1 MTTRCGLIAILGAPN
16 AGKSTLV
23 NRLAGSKVTIVSPKP
38 QTTRF
43 RVRAVVMRGESQLV
57 LVDTPGI
64 FTPRR
69 RLDRAMVAAAWG
81 GAQDAD
87 ISLLIV
93 DARAGLTEPL
103 RAIIERLSKTRRPIW
118 LVLNKTDLI
127 PRERLLPLTAELH
140 QLLPFAETFMISA
153 EKGEGLDL
161 LLDRLAQTM
170 PPGPFLFP
178 EDDLTDLPN
187 RMLAAEIV
195 REQILRQTHQEV
207 PHHASVETETWTEKP
222 DGSVRIDCTIYIA
235 RATQKAILIGDKG
248 SRIREIG
255 RLARLELIKLLER
268 PVHLF
273 LNVKEKPDWDETA
286 ARIRAEGMDKMAD
299 VYSRGPTR
307 LVFEEKDPR
316 GFKEFQAQLTEHST
330 EGSALTMQGV
340 QRERPSLFDLE
351 AGFKQMKVPTL
362 VIAGDEDDPTLEP
375 SLFLKRSIMSSAL
388 LVMPKCGHTMNL
400 EDPDAFNR
408 ALLDFVTQV
417 DCGRWTQRIP
427 ESLSGAIIAAKEK

>member
-1 MTTRCGLIAILGAPN
+1 MTTHCGLIAILGAPN

-87 ISLLIV
+87 VALLIV

-103 RAIIERLSKTRRPIW
+103 RAIVERLGKTRRPIW

-170 PPGPFLFP
+170 PPGPFIFP

-235 RATQKAILIGDKG
+235 RASQKAILIGDKG

-255 RLARLELIKLLER
+255 RLARMELIKLLER

-286 ARIRAEGMDKMAD
+286 ARIRAIG
-299 VYSRGPTR
+299 
-307 LVFEEKDPR
+307 
-316 GFKEFQAQLTEHST
+316 
-330 EGSALTMQGV
+330 
-340 QRERPSLFDLE
+340 
-351 AGFKQMKVPTL
+351 
-362 VIAGDEDDPTLEP
+362 
-375 SLFLKRSIMSSAL
+375 
-388 LVMPKCGHTMNL
+388 L
-400 EDPDAFNR
+400 EDA
-408 ALLDFVTQV
+408 
-417 DCGRWTQRIP
+417 G
-427 ESLSGAIIAAKEK
+427 

>member
-81 GAQDAD
+81 GAKDAD
-87 ISLLIV
+87 VALLIV
-93 DARAGLTEPL
+93 DAHAGLTEPL
-103 RAIIERLSKTRRPIW
+103 RAIVERLSKTRRPIW

-273 LNVKEKPDWDETA
+273 LNVKEKADWDETA
-286 ARIRAEGMDKMAD
+286 ARIRAIG
-299 VYSRGPTR
+299 
-307 LVFEEKDPR
+307 
-316 GFKEFQAQLTEHST
+316 
-330 EGSALTMQGV
+330 
-340 QRERPSLFDLE
+340 
-351 AGFKQMKVPTL
+351 
-362 VIAGDEDDPTLEP
+362 
-375 SLFLKRSIMSSAL
+375 
-388 LVMPKCGHTMNL
+388 L
-400 EDPDAFNR
+400 EDA
-408 ALLDFVTQV
+408 
-417 DCGRWTQRIP
+417 G
-427 ESLSGAIIAAKEK
+427 

>member
-87 ISLLIV
+87 VALLIV
-93 DARAGLTEPL
+93 DARAGLTDPL

-140 QLLPFAETFMISA
+140 KLLPFAETFMISA

-161 LLDRLAQTM
+161 LLDRLAQIM

-248 SRIREIG
+248 GRIREIG

-273 LNVKEKPDWDETA
+273 LNVKEKANWDEQA
-286 ARIRAEGMDKMAD
+286 ARIRAIG
-299 VYSRGPTR
+299 
-307 LVFEEKDPR
+307 
-316 GFKEFQAQLTEHST
+316 
-330 EGSALTMQGV
+330 
-340 QRERPSLFDLE
+340 
-351 AGFKQMKVPTL
+351 
-362 VIAGDEDDPTLEP
+362 
-375 SLFLKRSIMSSAL
+375 
-388 LVMPKCGHTMNL
+388 L
-400 EDPDAFNR
+400 EDA
-408 ALLDFVTQV
+408 
-417 DCGRWTQRIP
+417 G
-427 ESLSGAIIAAKEK
+427 

>member
-103 RAIIERLSKTRRPIW
+103 RSIIEKLGKTRRPIW

-127 PRERLLPLTAELH
+127 PREQLLPLTAELH
-140 QLLPFAETFMISA
+140 KLLPFAETFMISA
-153 EKGEGLDL
+153 EKGEGLDR
-161 LLDRLAQTM
+161 LLDRLAEAI
-170 PPGPFLFP
+170 PPGPYLFP

-207 PHHASVETETWTEKP
+207 PHHASVETEAWTEKP

-235 RATQKAILIGDKG
+235 RASQKAILIGDKG

-255 RLARLELIKLLER
+255 RLARLELTKLLER

-286 ARIRAEGMDKMAD
+286 ARIRAIG
-299 VYSRGPTR
+299 
-307 LVFEEKDPR
+307 
-316 GFKEFQAQLTEHST
+316 
-330 EGSALTMQGV
+330 
-340 QRERPSLFDLE
+340 
-351 AGFKQMKVPTL
+351 
-362 VIAGDEDDPTLEP
+362 
-375 SLFLKRSIMSSAL
+375 
-388 LVMPKCGHTMNL
+388 L
-400 EDPDAFNR
+400 EDA
-408 ALLDFVTQV
+408 
-417 DCGRWTQRIP
+417 G
-427 ESLSGAIIAAKEK
+427 

>member
-1 MTTRCGLIAILGAPN
+1 MTTHCGLIAILGAPN

-87 ISLLIV
+87 VALLIV

-103 RAIIERLSKTRRPIW
+103 RAIVERLGKTRRPIW

-235 RATQKAILIGDKG
+235 RASQKAILIGDKG

-255 RLARLELIKLLER
+255 RLARMELIKLLER

-286 ARIRAEGMDKMAD
+286 ARIRAIG
-299 VYSRGPTR
+299 
-307 LVFEEKDPR
+307 
-316 GFKEFQAQLTEHST
+316 
-330 EGSALTMQGV
+330 
-340 QRERPSLFDLE
+340 
-351 AGFKQMKVPTL
+351 
-362 VIAGDEDDPTLEP
+362 
-375 SLFLKRSIMSSAL
+375 
-388 LVMPKCGHTMNL
+388 L
-400 EDPDAFNR
+400 EDA
-408 ALLDFVTQV
+408 
-417 DCGRWTQRIP
+417 G
-427 ESLSGAIIAAKEK
+427 

>member
-64 FTPRR
+64 FAPRR

-87 ISLLIV
+87 VALLIV
-93 DARAGLTEPL
+93 DARAGLTDPL
-103 RAIIERLSKTRRPIW
+103 RAIVERLSKTRRPIW

-127 PRERLLPLTAELH
+127 PRERLLPLTAELNK
-140 QLLPFAETFMISA
+140 LLPFAETFMISA

-255 RLARLELIKLLER
+255 RLARLELTKLLER

-273 LNVKEKPDWDETA
+273 LNVKEKPNWDETA
-286 ARIRAEGMDKMAD
+286 ARIRAIG
-299 VYSRGPTR
+299 
-307 LVFEEKDPR
+307 
-316 GFKEFQAQLTEHST
+316 
-330 EGSALTMQGV
+330 
-340 QRERPSLFDLE
+340 
-351 AGFKQMKVPTL
+351 
-362 VIAGDEDDPTLEP
+362 
-375 SLFLKRSIMSSAL
+375 
-388 LVMPKCGHTMNL
+388 L
-400 EDPDAFNR
+400 EDA
-408 ALLDFVTQV
+408 
-417 DCGRWTQRIP
+417 G
-427 ESLSGAIIAAKEK
+427 

>member
-87 ISLLIV
+87 VALLIV
-93 DARAGLTEPL
+93 DARAGLTDPL

-273 LNVKEKPDWDETA
+273 LNVKEKADWDETA
-286 ARIRAEGMDKMAD
+286 ARIRAIG
-299 VYSRGPTR
+299 
-307 LVFEEKDPR
+307 
-316 GFKEFQAQLTEHST
+316 
-330 EGSALTMQGV
+330 
-340 QRERPSLFDLE
+340 
-351 AGFKQMKVPTL
+351 
-362 VIAGDEDDPTLEP
+362 
-375 SLFLKRSIMSSAL
+375 
-388 LVMPKCGHTMNL
+388 L
-400 EDPDAFNR
+400 EDA
-408 ALLDFVTQV
+408 
-417 DCGRWTQRIP
+417 G
-427 ESLSGAIIAAKEK
+427 

>member
-103 RAIIERLSKTRRPIW
+103 RGIIEKLGKTRRPIW

-127 PRERLLPLTAELH
+127 PREQLLPLTAELH
-140 QLLPFAETFMISA
+140 KLLAFAETFMISA

-161 LLDRLAQTM
+161 LLDKLAGAV
-170 PPGPFLFP
+170 PPGPYLFP

-207 PHHASVETETWTEKP
+207 PHHASVETEAWTEKP

-235 RATQKAILIGDKG
+235 RASQKAILIGDKG

-255 RLARLELIKLLER
+255 RLARLELTKLLER

-286 ARIRAEGMDKMAD
+286 ARIRAIG
-299 VYSRGPTR
+299 
-307 LVFEEKDPR
+307 
-316 GFKEFQAQLTEHST
+316 
-330 EGSALTMQGV
+330 
-340 QRERPSLFDLE
+340 
-351 AGFKQMKVPTL
+351 
-362 VIAGDEDDPTLEP
+362 
-375 SLFLKRSIMSSAL
+375 
-388 LVMPKCGHTMNL
+388 L
-400 EDPDAFNR
+400 EDA
-408 ALLDFVTQV
+408 
-417 DCGRWTQRIP
+417 G
-427 ESLSGAIIAAKEK
+427 

>member
-87 ISLLIV
+87 ISLLMV
-93 DARAGLTEPL
+93 DARAGLTDPL
-103 RAIIERLSKTRRPIW
+103 RSIIEKLGKTRRSIW

-127 PRERLLPLTAELH
+127 PREQLLPLTAELH
-140 QLLPFAETFMISA
+140 KLLPFAETFMISA
-153 EKGEGLDL
+153 EKGEGLDR
-161 LLDRLAQTM
+161 LLDHLAEAV
-170 PPGPFLFP
+170 PPGPYLFP

-207 PHHASVETETWTEKP
+207 PHHASVETEAWTEKP

-235 RATQKAILIGDKG
+235 RASQKAILIGDKG

-255 RLARLELIKLLER
+255 RLARLELTKLLER
-268 PVHLF
+268 PVPLF

-286 ARIRAEGMDKMAD
+286 ARIRAIG
-299 VYSRGPTR
+299 
-307 LVFEEKDPR
+307 
-316 GFKEFQAQLTEHST
+316 
-330 EGSALTMQGV
+330 
-340 QRERPSLFDLE
+340 
-351 AGFKQMKVPTL
+351 
-362 VIAGDEDDPTLEP
+362 
-375 SLFLKRSIMSSAL
+375 
-388 LVMPKCGHTMNL
+388 L
-400 EDPDAFNR
+400 EDA
-408 ALLDFVTQV
+408 
-417 DCGRWTQRIP
+417 G
-427 ESLSGAIIAAKEK
+427 

>member
-1 MTTRCGLIAILGAPN
+1 LVEGIGNMTTRCGLIAILGAPN

-43 RVRAVVMRGESQLV
+43 RVRAVVMRGQSQLV

-103 RAIIERLSKTRRPIW
+103 RAIIERLGKTRRPIW

-127 PRERLLPLTAELH
+127 PREQLLPLTAELH
-140 QLLPFAETFMISA
+140 KLLPFAETFMISA
-153 EKGEGLDL
+153 EKGEGLDR
-161 LLDRLAQTM
+161 LLDQLAEAV
-170 PPGPFLFP
+170 PPGPYLFP

-273 LNVKEKPDWDETA
+273 LNVKEKADWDETA
-286 ARIRAEGMDKMAD
+286 ARIRAIG
-299 VYSRGPTR
+299 
-307 LVFEEKDPR
+307 
-316 GFKEFQAQLTEHST
+316 
-330 EGSALTMQGV
+330 
-340 QRERPSLFDLE
+340 
-351 AGFKQMKVPTL
+351 
-362 VIAGDEDDPTLEP
+362 
-375 SLFLKRSIMSSAL
+375 
-388 LVMPKCGHTMNL
+388 L
-400 EDPDAFNR
+400 EDA
-408 ALLDFVTQV
+408 
-417 DCGRWTQRIP
+417 G
-427 ESLSGAIIAAKEK
+427 

>member
-64 FTPRR
+64 FMPRR

-87 ISLLIV
+87 VALLIV

-103 RAIIERLSKTRRPIW
+103 RAIIERLGKTRRPIW

-127 PRERLLPLTAELH
+127 PREKSLPLTAELH
-140 QLLPFAETFMISA
+140 KLLPFAETFMISA
-153 EKGEGLDL
+153 EKGEGLDD
-161 LLDRLAQTM
+161 LLDRLAATV
-170 PPGPFLFP
+170 PPGPYLFP

-207 PHHASVETETWTEKP
+207 PHHASVETESWTEKP

-273 LNVKEKPDWDETA
+273 LNVKEKPDWDEQA
-286 ARIRAEGMDKMAD
+286 ARIRAIG
-299 VYSRGPTR
+299 
-307 LVFEEKDPR
+307 
-316 GFKEFQAQLTEHST
+316 
-330 EGSALTMQGV
+330 
-340 QRERPSLFDLE
+340 
-351 AGFKQMKVPTL
+351 
-362 VIAGDEDDPTLEP
+362 
-375 SLFLKRSIMSSAL
+375 
-388 LVMPKCGHTMNL
+388 L
-400 EDPDAFNR
+400 EDA
-408 ALLDFVTQV
+408 
-417 DCGRWTQRIP
+417 G
-427 ESLSGAIIAAKEK
+427 

>member
-1 MTTRCGLIAILGAPN
+1 
-16 AGKSTLV
+16 V

-103 RAIIERLSKTRRPIW
+103 RSIIERLGKTRRPIW

-127 PRERLLPLTAELH
+127 PREQLLPLTAELH
-140 QLLPFAETFMISA
+140 KLLPFAETFMISA
-153 EKGEGLDL
+153 EKGDGLDR
-161 LLDRLAQTM
+161 LLDRLAEAV
-170 PPGPFLFP
+170 PPGPYLFP

-286 ARIRAEGMDKMAD
+286 ARIRAIG
-299 VYSRGPTR
+299 
-307 LVFEEKDPR
+307 
-316 GFKEFQAQLTEHST
+316 
-330 EGSALTMQGV
+330 
-340 QRERPSLFDLE
+340 
-351 AGFKQMKVPTL
+351 
-362 VIAGDEDDPTLEP
+362 
-375 SLFLKRSIMSSAL
+375 
-388 LVMPKCGHTMNL
+388 L
-400 EDPDAFNR
+400 EDA
-408 ALLDFVTQV
+408 
-417 DCGRWTQRIP
+417 G
-427 ESLSGAIIAAKEK
+427 

>member
-103 RAIIERLSKTRRPIW
+103 RGIIEKLGKTRRPIW

-127 PRERLLPLTAELH
+127 PREQLLPLTAELH
-140 QLLPFAETFMISA
+140 KLLPFAETFMISA
-153 EKGEGLDL
+153 EKGEGLDR
-161 LLDRLAQTM
+161 LLDRLAEAV
-170 PPGPFLFP
+170 PPGPYLFP

-207 PHHASVETETWTEKP
+207 PHHASVETEAWTEKP

-235 RATQKAILIGDKG
+235 RASQKAILIGDKG

-255 RLARLELIKLLER
+255 RLARLELTKLLER

-286 ARIRAEGMDKMAD
+286 ARICAIG
-299 VYSRGPTR
+299 
-307 LVFEEKDPR
+307 
-316 GFKEFQAQLTEHST
+316 
-330 EGSALTMQGV
+330 
-340 QRERPSLFDLE
+340 
-351 AGFKQMKVPTL
+351 
-362 VIAGDEDDPTLEP
+362 
-375 SLFLKRSIMSSAL
+375 
-388 LVMPKCGHTMNL
+388 L
-400 EDPDAFNR
+400 EDA
-408 ALLDFVTQV
+408 
-417 DCGRWTQRIP
+417 G
-427 ESLSGAIIAAKEK
+427 

>member
-87 ISLLIV
+87 ISLLMV
-93 DARAGLTEPL
+93 DARAGLTDPL
-103 RAIIERLSKTRRPIW
+103 RSIIEKLGKTRRSIW

-127 PRERLLPLTAELH
+127 PRELLLPLTAELH
-140 QLLPFAETFMISA
+140 KLLPFAETFMISA
-153 EKGEGLDL
+153 EKGEGLDR
-161 LLDRLAQTM
+161 LLDHLAEAV
-170 PPGPFLFP
+170 PPGPYLFP

-207 PHHASVETETWTEKP
+207 PHHASVETEAWTEKP

-235 RATQKAILIGDKG
+235 RASQKAILIGDKG

-255 RLARLELIKLLER
+255 RLARLELTKLLER

-286 ARIRAEGMDKMAD
+286 ARIRAIG
-299 VYSRGPTR
+299 
-307 LVFEEKDPR
+307 
-316 GFKEFQAQLTEHST
+316 
-330 EGSALTMQGV
+330 
-340 QRERPSLFDLE
+340 
-351 AGFKQMKVPTL
+351 
-362 VIAGDEDDPTLEP
+362 
-375 SLFLKRSIMSSAL
+375 
-388 LVMPKCGHTMNL
+388 L
-400 EDPDAFNR
+400 EDA
-408 ALLDFVTQV
+408 
-417 DCGRWTQRIP
+417 G
-427 ESLSGAIIAAKEK
+427 

>member
-81 GAQDAD
+81 GAEDAD
-87 ISLLIV
+87 VALLIV

-140 QLLPFAETFMISA
+140 QLLPFAETFMVSA

-273 LNVKEKPDWDETA
+273 LNVKEKADWDETA
-286 ARIRAEGMDKMAD
+286 ARIRAIG
-299 VYSRGPTR
+299 
-307 LVFEEKDPR
+307 
-316 GFKEFQAQLTEHST
+316 
-330 EGSALTMQGV
+330 
-340 QRERPSLFDLE
+340 
-351 AGFKQMKVPTL
+351 
-362 VIAGDEDDPTLEP
+362 
-375 SLFLKRSIMSSAL
+375 
-388 LVMPKCGHTMNL
+388 L
-400 EDPDAFNR
+400 EDA
-408 ALLDFVTQV
+408 
-417 DCGRWTQRIP
+417 G
-427 ESLSGAIIAAKEK
+427 

>member
-103 RAIIERLSKTRRPIW
+103 RGIIEKLGKTRRPIW

-127 PRERLLPLTAELH
+127 PREQLLPLTAELH
-140 QLLPFAETFMISA
+140 NLLPFAETFMISA
-153 EKGEGLDL
+153 EKGEGLDR
-161 LLDRLAQTM
+161 LLDRLAEAV
-170 PPGPFLFP
+170 PPGPYLFP

-235 RATQKAILIGDKG
+235 RASQKAILIGDKG

-255 RLARLELIKLLER
+255 RLARLELTKLLER

-286 ARIRAEGMDKMAD
+286 ARIRAIG
-299 VYSRGPTR
+299 
-307 LVFEEKDPR
+307 
-316 GFKEFQAQLTEHST
+316 
-330 EGSALTMQGV
+330 
-340 QRERPSLFDLE
+340 
-351 AGFKQMKVPTL
+351 
-362 VIAGDEDDPTLEP
+362 
-375 SLFLKRSIMSSAL
+375 
-388 LVMPKCGHTMNL
+388 L
-400 EDPDAFNR
+400 EDA
-408 ALLDFVTQV
+408 
-417 DCGRWTQRIP
+417 G
-427 ESLSGAIIAAKEK
+427 

>member
-87 ISLLIV
+87 VALLIV

-103 RAIIERLSKTRRPIW
+103 RAIIEKLGKTRRPTW

-127 PRERLLPLTAELH
+127 PREQLLPLTAELH
-140 QLLPFAETFMISA
+140 KLQPFTETFMISA
-153 EKGEGLDL
+153 EKGEGLDR
-161 LLDRLAQTM
+161 LLDRLAESA
-170 PPGPFLFP
+170 PPGPYLFP

-207 PHHASVETETWTEKP
+207 PHHASVETEAWTEKP

-235 RATQKAILIGDKG
+235 RASQKAILIGDKG

-255 RLARLELIKLLER
+255 RLARLELTKLLER

-286 ARIRAEGMDKMAD
+286 ARIRAIG
-299 VYSRGPTR
+299 
-307 LVFEEKDPR
+307 
-316 GFKEFQAQLTEHST
+316 
-330 EGSALTMQGV
+330 
-340 QRERPSLFDLE
+340 
-351 AGFKQMKVPTL
+351 
-362 VIAGDEDDPTLEP
+362 
-375 SLFLKRSIMSSAL
+375 
-388 LVMPKCGHTMNL
+388 L
-400 EDPDAFNR
+400 EDA
-408 ALLDFVTQV
+408 
-417 DCGRWTQRIP
+417 G
-427 ESLSGAIIAAKEK
+427 

>member
-23 NRLAGSKVTIVSPKP
+23 NKLAGSKVTIVSPKP

-81 GAQDAD
+81 GAKDAD
-87 ISLLIV
+87 VALLIV

-140 QLLPFAETFMISA
+140 KLLTFAETFMISA

-161 LLDRLAQTM
+161 LLDRLAQIM

-248 SRIREIG
+248 GRIREIG

-273 LNVKEKPDWDETA
+273 LNVKEKANWDEQA
-286 ARIRAEGMDKMAD
+286 ARIRAIG
-299 VYSRGPTR
+299 
-307 LVFEEKDPR
+307 
-316 GFKEFQAQLTEHST
+316 
-330 EGSALTMQGV
+330 
-340 QRERPSLFDLE
+340 
-351 AGFKQMKVPTL
+351 
-362 VIAGDEDDPTLEP
+362 
-375 SLFLKRSIMSSAL
+375 
-388 LVMPKCGHTMNL
+388 L
-400 EDPDAFNR
+400 EDA
-408 ALLDFVTQV
+408 
-417 DCGRWTQRIP
+417 G
-427 ESLSGAIIAAKEK
+427 

>member
-1 MTTRCGLIAILGAPN
+1 LIAILGAPN

-93 DARAGLTEPL
+93 DARAGLTDPL
-103 RAIIERLSKTRRPIW
+103 RSIIEKLGKTRRPIW

-127 PRERLLPLTAELH
+127 PREQLLPLTAELH
-140 QLLPFAETFMISA
+140 KLLPFAETFMISA
-153 EKGEGLDL
+153 EKGEGLDR
-161 LLDRLAQTM
+161 LLDRLAEAV
-170 PPGPFLFP
+170 PPGPYLFP

-235 RATQKAILIGDKG
+235 RASQKAILIGDKG

-255 RLARLELIKLLER
+255 RLARLELTKLLER

-286 ARIRAEGMDKMAD
+286 ARIRAIG
-299 VYSRGPTR
+299 
-307 LVFEEKDPR
+307 
-316 GFKEFQAQLTEHST
+316 
-330 EGSALTMQGV
+330 
-340 QRERPSLFDLE
+340 
-351 AGFKQMKVPTL
+351 
-362 VIAGDEDDPTLEP
+362 
-375 SLFLKRSIMSSAL
+375 
-388 LVMPKCGHTMNL
+388 L
-400 EDPDAFNR
+400 EDA
-408 ALLDFVTQV
+408 
-417 DCGRWTQRIP
+417 G
-427 ESLSGAIIAAKEK
+427 

>member
-1 MTTRCGLIAILGAPN
+1 MAERIEHMTTRCGLIAILGAPN

-81 GAQDAD
+81 GAKDAD
-87 ISLLIV
+87 VALLIV

-140 QLLPFAETFMISA
+140 KLLPFAETFMISA

-273 LNVKEKPDWDETA
+273 LNVKEKADWDETA
-286 ARIRAEGMDKMAD
+286 ARIRAIG
-299 VYSRGPTR
+299 
-307 LVFEEKDPR
+307 
-316 GFKEFQAQLTEHST
+316 
-330 EGSALTMQGV
+330 
-340 QRERPSLFDLE
+340 
-351 AGFKQMKVPTL
+351 
-362 VIAGDEDDPTLEP
+362 
-375 SLFLKRSIMSSAL
+375 
-388 LVMPKCGHTMNL
+388 L
-400 EDPDAFNR
+400 EDA
-408 ALLDFVTQV
+408 
-417 DCGRWTQRIP
+417 G
-427 ESLSGAIIAAKEK
+427 

>member
-23 NRLAGSKVTIVSPKP
+23 NRLTGSKVTIVSPKP

-81 GAQDAD
+81 GAKDAD
-87 ISLLIV
+87 VALLIV
-93 DARAGLTEPL
+93 DARAGLTDPL
-103 RAIIERLSKTRRPIW
+103 RAIVERLSKTRRPIW

-286 ARIRAEGMDKMAD
+286 ARIRAIG
-299 VYSRGPTR
+299 
-307 LVFEEKDPR
+307 
-316 GFKEFQAQLTEHST
+316 
-330 EGSALTMQGV
+330 
-340 QRERPSLFDLE
+340 
-351 AGFKQMKVPTL
+351 
-362 VIAGDEDDPTLEP
+362 
-375 SLFLKRSIMSSAL
+375 
-388 LVMPKCGHTMNL
+388 L
-400 EDPDAFNR
+400 EDA
-408 ALLDFVTQV
+408 
-417 DCGRWTQRIP
+417 G
-427 ESLSGAIIAAKEK
+427 

>member
-1 MTTRCGLIAILGAPN
+1 MTMRCGLIAILGAPN

-103 RAIIERLSKTRRPIW
+103 RGIIEKLGKTRRPIW

-127 PRERLLPLTAELH
+127 PREQLLPLTAELH
-140 QLLPFAETFMISA
+140 KLLPFAETFMISA
-153 EKGEGLDL
+153 EKGEGLDR
-161 LLDRLAQTM
+161 LLDRLAEAV
-170 PPGPFLFP
+170 PPGPYLFP

-235 RATQKAILIGDKG
+235 RASQKAILIGDKG

-255 RLARLELIKLLER
+255 RFARLELTKLLER

-286 ARIRAEGMDKMAD
+286 ARIRAIG
-299 VYSRGPTR
+299 
-307 LVFEEKDPR
+307 
-316 GFKEFQAQLTEHST
+316 
-330 EGSALTMQGV
+330 
-340 QRERPSLFDLE
+340 
-351 AGFKQMKVPTL
+351 
-362 VIAGDEDDPTLEP
+362 
-375 SLFLKRSIMSSAL
+375 
-388 LVMPKCGHTMNL
+388 L
-400 EDPDAFNR
+400 EDA
-408 ALLDFVTQV
+408 
-417 DCGRWTQRIP
+417 G
-427 ESLSGAIIAAKEK
+427 